1 MNRYLLLLCYLL
13 ALLLLSA
20 CMITPLA
27 PDETPTPETPTP
39 ETPLQPTFTPTT
51 AVTETT
57 PTLLNNTASIANG
70 LQYHLVADTARA
82 SDLVRLGQALSTSG
96 QPLQVTVAANG
107 VIQVNNARVVQT
119 DIVTSNGVIHLI
131 DAVLSPPTQ

>member
-27 PDETPTPETPTP
+27 PDETPTPETP
-39 ETPLQPTFTPTT
+39 LQPTFTPTT

-57 PTLLNNTASIANG
+57 PTLLNTTASIANG

>member
-27 PDETPTPETPTP
+27 PNETPTP

-51 AVTETT
+51 AVTETIPSTATTVVTIAIT
-57 PTLLNNTASIANG
+57 PTEPLTTTNG
-70 LQYHLVADTARA
+70 TGSATGVTTSA
-82 SDLVRLGQALSTSG
+82 ALT
-96 QPLQVTVAANG
+96 
-107 VIQVNNARVVQT
+107 
-119 DIVTSNGVIHLI
+119 VIHLI

>member
-27 PDETPTPETPTP
+27 PN

-57 PTLLNNTASIANG
+57 PSTATTVVTIAITPTEPLTTTNG
-70 LQYHLVADTARA
+70 TGSATGVTTSA
-82 SDLVRLGQALSTSG
+82 ALT
-96 QPLQVTVAANG
+96 
-107 VIQVNNARVVQT
+107 
-119 DIVTSNGVIHLI
+119 VIHLI